1 MSICFIIIVQISDI
15 EHRSIITGFGITFI
29 ILSHSDVIG
38 LFVWDVICFILYH
51 EEWFSQIGILHLLE
65 LYTTEDKDY
74 GFFVLRIFK
83 PILNIFEISLGI
95 MGLYVYMAGSLS
107 HTNSFWICL
116 AVFILSVSPFA
127 FSVISFVLIG
137 ILDRIKTE
145 WFKKHMLNL
154 CSNLVSI
161 FLVLY
166 LPLTSHDKTQFGF
179 GAHIFYLLHLVLYI
193 IISLILLKCFSHD
206 SHSDWQLSII
216 YNFSSVLWFIN
227 FSYTLECVCFLSP
240 IMKTKQ
246 YLTAF

>member
-1 MSICFIIIVQISDI
+1 
-15 EHRSIITGFGITFI
+15 
-29 ILSHSDVIG
+29 
-38 LFVWDVICFILYH
+38 
-51 EEWFSQIGILHLLE
+51 
-65 LYTTEDKDY
+65 
-74 GFFVLRIFK
+74 
-83 PILNIFEISLGI
+83 
-95 MGLYVYMAGSLS
+95 
-107 HTNSFWICL
+107 
-116 AVFILSVSPFA
+116 
-127 FSVISFVLIG
+127 
-137 ILDRIKTE
+137 
-145 WFKKHMLNL
+145 MLNL

-246 YLTAF
+246 YLTAFWCFSFRFAFKLWLQPLIILLFASGRLRRVINILKWFIIMKSPSKWFLLGFWFSKNFSISACLLWVQFFFRNYWQTNLSFILFWLQHLC